1 MPNKLDCSAPS
12 DVAWQHKVLTMAHT
26 SLGSRVNR
34 TLKGYSRLR
43 YSIRGAHTLTNET

>member
-34 TLKGYSRLR
+34 ILKGASSVVVALR
-43 YSIRGAHTLTNET
+43 AFS